1 VIFAALLALFLI
13 LWSVL
18 YAMLPLLR
26 RGGATLTR
34 RLTRLR
40 ENSARLG
47 RWSGYARERWKP
59 FRAYLPIALIVV
71 AGAVLTAWAGDAFL
85 DLAELVHS
93 KSPVLQKVDALV
105 HDWAVSSRTPGATR
119 FFAVMTI
126 IGGPAALAVIVVI
139 TLIALLIRGR
149 YRWAAYLALTCGGG
163 ALLNLELKRYF
174 ARARPDVAEM
184 LRLAHGYS
192 FPSGHAMGS
201 TVTFGALSY
210 LAFRVAKTWRWKA
223 AALALAMTFTIAVSL
238 SRVYLGAHWISD
250 VAAGMSAGAI
260 WVASTTVAYET
271 FRRVRLLRT
280 ITGER

>member
-1 VIFAALLALFLI
+1 MFFAAFFALFLI

-18 YAMLPLLR
+18 YATLPLLR

-34 RLTRLR
+34 RLTRLGLS
-40 ENSARLG
+40 SARLG
-47 RWSGYARERWKP
+47 RWSDYARERWKP
-59 FRAYLPIALIVV
+59 FRTYLPIALIVI
-71 AGAVLTAWAGDAFL
+71 AGAVLTAWAGDGFL

-93 KSPVLQKVDALV
+93 RSPVLQSVDAGV
-105 HDWAVSSRTPGATR
+105 HDWAVSRRTPGATR
-119 FFAVMTI
+119 FFVVMTI
-126 IGGPAALAVIVVI
+126 IGGPAALALIVVI
-139 TLIALLIRGR
+139 TVIALLILGR

-163 ALLNLELKRYF
+163 GLLNLELKRYF
-174 ARARPDVAEM
+174 ARVRPDVAEM

-210 LAFRVAKTWRWKA
+210 LAFRVAKTWPSKA
-223 AALALAMTFTIAVSL
+223 AALALALTLTLAVSL

-271 FRRVRLLRT
+271 FRRVRLLRSVA
-280 ITGER
+280 GGQ